1 MKISKATEK
10 ELEIV
15 SILANKMWK
24 ESSVQD
30 LENEFKNVL
39 VSYDNA
45 VYIAEQNGNPI
56 GFAHCS
62 LRKDYVEGTES
73 RPVGY
78 LEGVFVDVEYR
89 RKGFA
94 KELVYAC
101 EEWASQKGC
110 REFAS
115 DCELE
120 NKESICFHE
129 HAGFSET
136 NRIICYVKKI

>member
-1 MKISKATEK
+1 MEISKATEK

-15 SILANKMWK
+15 SILANKMWN
-24 ESSVQD
+24 ESSIQD

-39 VSYDNA
+39 VSDDNA

-62 LRKDYVEGTES
+62 LRNDYVEGTES
-73 RPVGY
+73 SPVGY
-78 LEGVFVDVEYR
+78 LEGVFVDSEYR

-94 KELVYAC
+94 KALVYTC
-101 EEWASQKGC
+101 EEWARQKGC
-110 REFAS
+110 IEFAS